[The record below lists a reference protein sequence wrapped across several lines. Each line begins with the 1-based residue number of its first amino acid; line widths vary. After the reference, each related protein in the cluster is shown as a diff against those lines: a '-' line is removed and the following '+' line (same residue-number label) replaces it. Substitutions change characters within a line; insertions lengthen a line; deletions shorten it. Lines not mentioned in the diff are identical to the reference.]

1 VKDSLECFRIIS
13 SAQPS
18 KTNARSWIN
27 RKDRKHFNSSF
38 ENSESVQKEVSFSL
52 LLIREEIPWNMIA
65 KLSWNF
71 KQKTGKSM
79 KKLEVCPV
87 TKEKIKLNS
96 GDIRKRI

>member
-1 VKDSLECFRIIS
+1 
-13 SAQPS
+13 
-18 KTNARSWIN
+18 
-27 RKDRKHFNSSF
+27 
-38 ENSESVQKEVSFSL
+38 
-52 LLIREEIPWNMIA
+52 MIA

-96 GDIRKRI
+96 GDLRKRI